1 MVNVNLTETIRRNP
15 CDNHAH
21 FHDELPLIYAV
32 FDHPSP
38 CGKEYCLLPPPAL
51 VNVSGMNRYTRPP
64 LTAVLGPT
72 NTGKTHLAV
81 ERMLGHSSGMI
92 GFPLRLL
99 AREIYDRVVAMR
111 GPQSVALVTG
121 EERIWPQFA
130 RYLLCTTEAMPITAQ
145 VNSKSGDGPQDVAFV
160 ALDEAQLG
168 QDRERGHVFTSRML
182 HARGREETMILGA
195 ASLTPVVR
203 HLLPEAE
210 IVTRPRF
217 STLLYD
223 GPRKLSRLPPRS
235 VIVAFSAEEV
245 YTIAEALRRF
255 SGGAAVVMG
264 ALSPATRNAQ
274 VAMFQAGE
282 VDYLVATDAIGMGLN
297 LDVSHVAFASL
308 NKFDGVR
315 QRRLTVAEMAQIAGR
330 AGRHQRDGTFGSIG
344 AEAAFTPEEIAAIEG
359 HHFPRLDWLHWRNP
373 MPSLD
378 NVADLIADLE
388 APPPDVMLRAA
399 PESTDLAVLR
409 RMSEDGDAMALV
421 DGADAGGNASVRRL
435 WNACSLPDFRKS
447 GPEGH
452 GRTVARIWRDLATG
466 SGHIDAD
473 WFTGQLRA
481 LDNQEGAVEV
491 LADRISAVR
500 TYCYI
505 AQRPDWLAEPE
516 AMAQQAS
523 QIEQRLSDAM
533 HEALVARF
541 VDRRTTVLMRALGQ
555 DATSLPVTVAEDGA
569 VRVDGEAIGHLDG
582 FAFRVDPATRA
593 DDQRLLLAAAER
605 HLAVERASRATALAA
620 APDDEL
626 VLVLEEGEA
635 PALQWHGHEVATL
648 VRGKNRLAP
657 RIALNRSLDTLEKPL
672 AAAVIARLD
681 ACVDSGVSTH
691 LRPLIVMAAGA
702 RDPDTGPVI
711 RAILAAMVDG
721 SGTVARD
728 DVDLSLRACSA
739 DQRQY
744 LWSLGVRVGTLDLF
758 CPALV
763 KPGALNWLA
772 ALEAA
777 WHSKG
782 IVPPPTPGIGI
793 VAVAEAEHMCA
804 GFRKVGDWWLR
815 VDLAERVSKH
825 SHGARKAAMLAAEKA
840 AKRAAKAPPA
850 ALAATLPASSV
861 KTDGAVAVP
870 VAESPPPASPP
881 ASPSPGSDRPAPVFP
896 SSISAPSAVMGATA
910 PDLGPAPAGGFH
922 VSPDLANSIGLPL
935 KDRLI
940 LMRELGFVTQTPPGQ
955 ITIATEPHIW
965 WTWRNRKSAH
975 GSPHQKFRDS
985 RRARAQNGGARAR
998 SGGTPAQNTGA
1009 RPPPRVGRAEPF
1021 GAQPRGGKSGGG
1033 VANPG
1038 QGGAQNAGQ
1047 RSAPP
1052 PAHSPFA
1059 ALAGLFDGPAK
1070 PAKPRKKAKD
1080 APADAPGQAPV
1091 TLAAIPPAGD
1101 EE

>member
-1 MVNVNLTETIRRNP
+1 M
-15 CDNHAH
+15 NH
-21 FHDELPLIYAV
+21 
-32 FDHPSP
+32 
-38 CGKEYCLLPPPAL
+38 
-51 VNVSGMNRYTRPP
+51 YTRPP

-121 EERIWPQFA
+121 EERIWPEFA

-145 VNSKSGDGPQDVAFV
+145 VNHKSADGPQDVAFV

-195 ASLTPVVR
+195 ASLTPIVR

-373 MPSLD
+373 MPSLE
-378 NVADLIADLE
+378 NVAELIADLE

-399 PESTDLAVLR
+399 PESTDLAALR
-409 RMSEDGDAMALV
+409 RMSEDADAMALV
-421 DGADAGGNASVRRL
+421 DSADASGNASVRRL

-452 GRTVARIWRDLATG
+452 GRMVARIWRDLATG

-473 WFTGQLRA
+473 WFNNQLRA
-481 LDNQEGAVEV
+481 LDHQEGAVEV

-555 DATSLPVTVAEDGA
+555 DATSLPVTVADDGA

-605 HLAVERASRATALAA
+605 HLVVERASRATALAA

-635 PALQWHGHEVATL
+635 PAIQWHGHEVATL

-657 RIALNRSLDTLEKPL
+657 RIALNRSLDSLEKPL

-728 DVDLSLRACSA
+728 DVELSLRACTA

-777 WHSKG
+777 WHNRG

-793 VAVAEAEHMCA
+793 VAVAEAAQICA

-825 SHGARKAAMLAAEKA
+825 SHGARKAAMIAAEKQ
-840 AKRAAKAPPA
+840 AKRAAKA
-850 ALAATLPASSV
+850 LAAAPV
-861 KTDGAVAVP
+861 ETDGTGAVP
-870 VAESPPPASPP
+870 VTEPTPPASQ
-881 ASPSPGSDRPAPVFP
+881 SPGSDRPAPIFP
-896 SSISAPSAVMGATA
+896 SSISAPSAVMGAA
-910 PDLGPAPAGGFH
+910 MPDIGPAPAGGFH

-940 LMRELGFVTQTPPGQ
+940 LMRDLGFVTQTPPGQ

-985 RRARAQNGGARAR
+985 RRARAQNDGARA
-998 SGGTPAQNTGA
+998 QKDGA
-1009 RPPPRVGRAEPF
+1009 RPPQRVGRAVPF
-1021 GAQPRGGKSGGG
+1021 GAQARGGKSGGG
-1033 VANPG
+1033 VATPG
-1038 QGGAQNAGQ
+1038 QSGGQNAGQ
-1047 RSAPP
+1047 RSATP

-1070 PAKPRKKAKD
+1070 QGKARKTAKGER
-1080 APADAPGQAPV
+1080 ADAPGESPI
-1091 TLAAIPPAGD
+1091 TLAPITPAGD